1 MLKWEKRVIC
11 EDLFSSSACI
21 HTDDWSINVHIR
33 TEEQVQL
40 NSSQSHS
47 CVKAKCQYYM
57 IKCNL
62 IDWSFTVLLG
72 VLLTCYR
79 ARRA

>member
-21 HTDDWSINVHIR
+21 NTDAWSINVHIR

-40 NSSQSHS
+40 NSSQSLS
-47 CVKAKCQYYM
+47 WVKAKCQYYM

-62 IDWSFTVLLG
+62 IRLEFHGTVGGTFNML
-72 VLLTCYR
+72 
-79 ARRA
+79 